1 MSAVLEVQQLHK
13 SYRSGLLLRSVQAVR
28 DISFQV
34 GAGQIFGFLGP
45 NGAGKTTTI
54 RVIMGLISATS
65 GSVKLFGQPAPSRA
79 ARSRIGFL
87 PESPYFYDYLTVTE
101 LLDLAGRLC
110 GVGTAVRRRR
120 TDELI
125 SLVGL
130 ERARNVRLKKY
141 SKGMLQRAGI
151 AQSLIADPELVIY
164 DEPMSGLD
172 PVGRKEVRDI
182 IRSLGERGK
191 TVMFSSHILADVEMI
206 CDHVAFVANGEIR
219 GSGALSELVDTTTR
233 GFDVSLATPPDFTD
247 EAAAQLTSL
256 AESVRRGDRELVAVL
271 GAEADADAFLEL
283 ARNLGAK
290 VRSVEPIHQTLED
303 LFLAATSAAPAR
315 QAAAK

>member
-1 MSAVLEVQQLHK
+1 MSTVVEVDRLEKRYQ
-13 SYRSGLLLRSVQAVR
+13 SGFLLRSVQAVR
-28 DISFQV
+28 DISFKV
-34 GAGQIFGFLGP
+34 EAGQVFGFLGP

-54 RVIMGLISATS
+54 RVLMGLIRATS
-65 GSVKLFGQPAPSRA
+65 GTVKLFGQPAPSRT
-79 ARSRIGFL
+79 ARARIGFL

-110 GVGTAVRRRR
+110 GVPSAERRKRA
-120 TDELI
+120 DELI

-130 ERARNVRLKKY
+130 QKARNIRLKKY

-182 IRSLGERGK
+182 IRGLGERGK

-206 CDHVAFVANGEIR
+206 CDHVAFVAGGEVR
-219 GSGALSELVDTTTR
+219 SSGSLSELVDTTVH
-233 GFDVSLATPPDFTD
+233 GFDISLATPVEFSD
-247 EAAAQLTSL
+247 AAVAEL
-256 AESVRRGDRELVAVL
+256 AGLADTVRRGDRELSVML
-271 GAEADADAFLEL
+271 GADADADAFLEK
-283 ARNLGAK
+283 ARALGAR
-290 VRSVEPIHQTLED
+290 VRSVEPRHQTLED
-303 LFLAATSAAPAR
+303 LFLAATSRVGEEGA
-315 QAAAK
+315 